1 MGLIRL
7 AKMGMDMIG
16 TTMGDAWLE
25 YFYCDSIP
33 NDTLMV
39 RGQKKVNDGHNI
51 NNKGMD
57 NIISNGSVIAV
68 NEGQCMIIVD
78 NGKIVDICAEAG
90 EFRYDN
96 STEPSIFA
104 GKFLESLG
112 QTAVT
117 AWRRF
122 TFGGNAAKDQRV
134 YYFNTKEI
142 MDNFYG
148 TATPIPFRVVDQ
160 KLGLD
165 IDTELKA
172 NGKYS
177 FQIADPVVFY
187 TKICGN
193 VTDTF
198 KKDNIM
204 GMMKEEL
211 IAALTPALGNLVEQ
225 GIRYSEL
232 SRSNKALRAA
242 MNEELKQDWLE
253 NRGLEMVSITLNP
266 SLPKDILEKIQSK
279 QDEAA
284 YKDPTMA
291 AAGLAAAQMAAM
303 RDAAKNESGA
313 MMGFMGMNM
322 ANMAGGMNATNL
334 YQMGAQQPMAGAQP
348 QMGAQPMAGAQP
360 QMMAGMA
367 SNPVAAILGWTCSCG
382 KDDNRGKFCME
393 CGQPKPAEAGWTC
406 SCGAVN
412 QGKFC
417 PECGKKKPEG
427 APLYKCDKCGWE
439 PEDPAHPPKF
449 CPECGDIFDE
459 NDIK

>member
-16 TTMGDAWLE
+16 TTMGDTWLE

-39 RGQKKVNDGHNI
+39 KGQKKVNDGHNI

-96 STEPSIFA
+96 SSEPSIFA
-104 GKFLESLG
+104 GKFLQSLG
-112 QTAVT
+112 QTAVS

-122 TFGGNAAKDQRV
+122 TFGGNAARDQRV

-142 MDNFYG
+142 MDNYYG
-148 TATPIPFRVVDQ
+148 TATPIPFRVVDN

-211 IAALTPALGNLVEQ
+211 IAALTPALGTLVEQ

-232 SRSNKALRAA
+232 SRSNKELRAA
-242 MNEELKQDWLE
+242 MNAELKQDWME

-266 SLPKDILEKIQSK
+266 SIPKEILEKIQSK

-291 AAGLAAAQMAAM
+291 AAGLAAAQMQAM
-303 RDAAKNESGA
+303 KDAAKNEGGA

-322 ANMAGGMNATNL
+322 ANMTGGMNAGNL
-334 YQMGAQQPMAGAQP
+334 YQMGAQQQMASQP
-348 QMGAQPMAGAQP
+348 QMAAQP
-360 QMMAGMA
+360 QMMAGVA
-367 SNPVAAILGWTCSCG
+367 SGPAAGAAAAILGWTCACG
-382 KDDNRGKFCME
+382 KTDNKGKFCME
-393 CGQPKPAEAGWTC
+393 CGQPKPADAGWTC
-406 SCGAVN
+406 TCGQVN

-417 PECGKKKPEG
+417 QNCGTKKPEG

-439 PEDPAHPPKF
+439 PEDPTHPPKF
-449 CPECGDIFDE
+449 CPECGDAFDE

>member
-16 TTMGDAWLE
+16 TTLGDTWLE
-25 YFYCDSIP
+25 YFHCDSIDS
-33 NDTLMV
+33 NTLMV

-78 NGKIVDICAEAG
+78 NGKIVEICAEAG
-90 EFRYDN
+90 EFQYN
-96 STEPSIFA
+96 SSTEPSIFA
-104 GKFLESLG
+104 GKFLDSLG
-112 QTAVT
+112 KTAVD

-122 TFGGNAAKDQRV
+122 TFGGNAGREQRV

-142 MDNFYG
+142 MDNYYG
-148 TATPIPFRVVDQ
+148 TSTPIPFRVVDA

-165 IDTELKA
+165 IDTELRC

-177 FQIADPVVFY
+177 FHIADPVTFY
-187 TKICGN
+187 TKVCGN
-193 VTDTF
+193 VRDSFT
-198 KKDNIM
+198 KDSLS
-204 GMMKEEL
+204 GMMKEEM
-211 IAALTPALGNLVEQ
+211 IAALTPALGSLVDQ

-232 SRSNKALRAA
+232 TRSNKELREA
-242 MNEELKQDWLE
+242 MNVELADAWMN

-266 SLPKDILEKIQSK
+266 SLPKEVLEQIQIK
-279 QDEAA
+279 QQEAV

-291 AAGLAAAQMAAM
+291 AAGLAAAQMQAM
-303 RDAAKNESGA
+303 KDASKNEGGA

-322 ANMAGGMNATNL
+322 AQMTGGMNAQSL
-334 YQMGAQQPMAGAQP
+334 YGMGAQQQAQQQQMMQQQMA
-348 QMGAQPMAGAQP
+348 AQP
-360 QMMAGMA
+360 QMMAG
-367 SNPVAAILGWTCSCG
+367 AATPILGWTCACG
-382 KDDNRGKFCME
+382 KQDNRGKFCME

-406 SCGAVN
+406 SCGQVN

-417 PECGKKKPEG
+417 PNCGQKKPEG

-439 PEDPAHPPKF
+439 PEDPANPPKF
-449 CPECGDIFDE
+449 CPECGDAFDE
-459 NDIK
+459 ADIQK

>member
-16 TTMGDAWLE
+16 TTMGDTWLE

-39 RGQKKVNDGHNI
+39 KGQKKVNDGHNI

-96 STEPSIFA
+96 SSEPSIFA
-104 GKFLESLG
+104 GKFLQSLG
-112 QTAVT
+112 QTAVS

-122 TFGGNAAKDQRV
+122 TFGGNAARDQRV

-142 MDNFYG
+142 MDNYYG
-148 TATPIPFRVVDQ
+148 TATPIPFRVVDN

-211 IAALTPALGNLVEQ
+211 IAALTPALGTLVEQ

-232 SRSNKALRAA
+232 SRSNKELRAA
-242 MNEELKQDWLE
+242 MNAELKQDWME

-266 SLPKDILEKIQSK
+266 SIPKEILEKIQSK

-291 AAGLAAAQMAAM
+291 AAGLAAAQMQAM
-303 RDAAKNESGA
+303 KDAAKNEGGA

-322 ANMAGGMNATNL
+322 ANMTGGMNAGNL
-334 YQMGAQQPMAGAQP
+334 YQMGAQQQMASQP
-348 QMGAQPMAGAQP
+348 QMAAQP
-360 QMMAGMA
+360 QMMAGVA
-367 SNPVAAILGWTCSCG
+367 SGPAAGAAAAILGWTCACG
-382 KDDNRGKFCME
+382 KADNKGKFCME
-393 CGQPKPAEAGWTC
+393 CGQPKPADAGWTC
-406 SCGAVN
+406 TCGQVN

-417 PECGKKKPEG
+417 QNCGTKKPEG

-439 PEDPAHPPKF
+439 PEDPTHPPKF
-449 CPECGDIFDE
+449 CPECGDAFDE

>member
-16 TTMGDAWLE
+16 TTMGDTWLE

-39 RGQKKVNDGHNI
+39 KGQKKVNDGHNI

-96 STEPSIFA
+96 SSEPSIFA
-104 GKFLESLG
+104 GKFLQSLG
-112 QTAVT
+112 QTAVS

-122 TFGGNAAKDQRV
+122 TFGGNAARDQRV

-142 MDNFYG
+142 MDNYYG
-148 TATPIPFRVVDQ
+148 TATPIPFRVVDN

-211 IAALTPALGNLVEQ
+211 IAALTPALGTLVEQ

-232 SRSNKALRAA
+232 SRSNKELRAA
-242 MNEELKQDWLE
+242 MNAELKQDWME

-266 SLPKDILEKIQSK
+266 SIPKEILEKIQSK

-291 AAGLAAAQMAAM
+291 AAGLAAAQMQAM
-303 RDAAKNESGA
+303 KDAAKNEGGA

-322 ANMAGGMNATNL
+322 ANMTGGMNAGNL
-334 YQMGAQQPMAGAQP
+334 YQMGAQQQQMAAMQ
-348 QMGAQPMAGAQP
+348 QAAAQP
-360 QMMAGMA
+360 QMMAGVA
-367 SNPVAAILGWTCSCG
+367 TGPAAGAAAAILGWTCACG
-382 KDDNRGKFCME
+382 KEDNKGKFCME
-393 CGQPKPAEAGWTC
+393 CGQPKPADAGWTC
-406 SCGAVN
+406 TCGQVN

-417 PECGKKKPEG
+417 QNCGTKKPEG

-439 PEDPAHPPKF
+439 PEDPTHPPKF
-449 CPECGDIFDE
+449 CPECGDVFDE

>member
-16 TTMGDAWLE
+16 TTMGDTWLE

-39 RGQKKVNDGHNI
+39 KGQKKVNDGHNI

-96 STEPSIFA
+96 SSEPSIFA
-104 GKFLESLG
+104 GKFLQSLG
-112 QTAVT
+112 QTAVS

-122 TFGGNAAKDQRV
+122 TFGGNAARDQRV

-142 MDNFYG
+142 MDNYYG
-148 TATPIPFRVVDQ
+148 TAPPIPFRVEDN

-211 IAALTPALGNLVEQ
+211 IAALTPALGTLVEQ

-232 SRSNKALRAA
+232 SRSNKELRAA
-242 MNEELKQDWLE
+242 MNAELKQDWME

-266 SLPKDILEKIQSK
+266 SIPKEILEKIQSK

-291 AAGLAAAQMAAM
+291 AAGLAAAQMQAM
-303 RDAAKNESGA
+303 KDAAKNEGGA

-322 ANMAGGMNATNL
+322 ANMTGGMNAGNL
-334 YQMGAQQPMAGAQP
+334 YQMGAQQQQMAATQ
-348 QMGAQPMAGAQP
+348 QAAAQP
-360 QMMAGMA
+360 QMMAGVA
-367 SNPVAAILGWTCSCG
+367 TGPAAGAAAAILGWTCACG
-382 KDDNRGKFCME
+382 KEDNKGKFCME
-393 CGQPKPAEAGWTC
+393 CGQPKPADAGWTC
-406 SCGAVN
+406 TCGQVN

-417 PECGKKKPEG
+417 QNCGTKKPEG

-439 PEDPAHPPKF
+439 PEDPTHPPKF
-449 CPECGDIFDE
+449 CPECGDVFDE